1 MWEFFEQ
8 LLSQLPNRSEMTQT
22 VSGAI
27 DRALSSIRSKLTT
40 LTQSVEVR
48 NANDSERV
56 DQQSDSTPDRS
67 TQQIIDDSRAKLD
80 RMREMLE
87 SLGRDDNSPVTID
100 DQPKHVI
107 VDNAED
113 IKDVP
118 EQSQSTRQESPDNSL
133 KSALDKLS
141 EMQSPEWKAKTQAEQ
156 DRAYQERFG
165 GPPEMVEYVDQFPKD
180 KQQEARDAWWE
191 REIRNRLD
199 KPQPQQPPQQPQ
211 QPQPQPLRPRRPQ
224 RTVSKWMAST
234 GRRFQIWAGR
244 LSGIGGG
251 RSRVIGMAAR
261 GLSRAGM
268 AMEGLGVAGTVGPL
282 GATIGAVVAGLSM
295 VPVALASF
303 VKASQSAGDGLLE
316 QQRRYM
322 GFSVG
327 QSQAG
332 AIDQISKLQ
341 TDLKTAQGTEYR
353 TIELAKQMAEL
364 REAMQ
369 PIDQLVT
376 NIELAVVAKLVDA
389 STQIVNSV
397 KGFVSSIEAISL
409 KLIDAQ
415 IDATVK
421 DKVAADLLKNG
432 ARIGFGMAADA
443 LMNHPAPNGMP
454 IDQAFRNIRDWGP
467 PAVKGRP
474 PIPPVK

>member
-56 DQQSDSTPDRS
+56 DQQSDRAPESS

-113 IKDVP
+113 IKSDVP

-199 KPQPQQPPQQPQ
+199 KPQPQQP
-211 QPQPQPLRPRRPQ
+211 PQPQPLRPRRPQ

-369 PIDQLVT
+369 PIDQLVS

-389 STQIVNSV
+389 ATDIVGAV
-397 KGFVSSIEAISL
+397 KLLTEPMLQLGEQVVRWQAWMQGGNKNVQDL
-409 KLIDAQ
+409 
-415 IDATVK
+415 
-421 DKVAADLLKNG
+421 AAKMF
-432 ARIGFGMAADA
+432 RIGMDVFMD
-443 LMNHPAPNGMP
+443 NQRQPVPNGMP